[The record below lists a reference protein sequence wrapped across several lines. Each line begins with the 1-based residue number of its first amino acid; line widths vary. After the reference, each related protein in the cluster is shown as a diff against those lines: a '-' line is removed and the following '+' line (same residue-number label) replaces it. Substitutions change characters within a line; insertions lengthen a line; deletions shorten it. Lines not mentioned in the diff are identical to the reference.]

1 MRTLGGFSPYSIDIG
16 EGNPRQSAA
25 VGLAVSSRNPVFIPR
40 DTREAFQFR
49 VRNIPYPREVYQVTV
64 DSDRDQIVLR
74 TTNKKYFKRF
84 DIPALKRFE
93 IPLDKSDISYYHENN
108 ALIIM

>member
-1 MRTLGGFSPYSIDIG
+1 MGGFSPYSIEIG
-16 EGNPRQSAA
+16 EENLQQSKN
-25 VGLAVSSRNPVFIPR
+25 VGLSVSSRNPVFIPQ

-49 VRNIPYPREVYQVTV
+49 VRNIPYPRDVYQITV
-64 DSDRDQIVLR
+64 DSDREQIVLR

-84 DIPALKRFE
+84 DIPALKRAE